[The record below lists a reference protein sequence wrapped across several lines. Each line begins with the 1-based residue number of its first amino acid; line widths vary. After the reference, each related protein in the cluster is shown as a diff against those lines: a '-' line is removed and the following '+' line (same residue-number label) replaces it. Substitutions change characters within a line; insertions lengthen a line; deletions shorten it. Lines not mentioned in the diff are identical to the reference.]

1 MKLFKLL
8 LLPVFLL
15 TTSCLDDIS
24 QSKPDYGP
32 ENTETQV
39 AEALNSTVGD
49 RDPATA
55 IKVGQF
61 ALTAELQ
68 ILNEQFGTI
77 LSDQLREV
85 VSRTETADKI
95 TFGTVMTK
103 ITYNHDGTNQKETA
117 EGTPIV
123 IDKTAAASVSE
134 LETMSAGGELS
145 VREMTEKKFKASA
158 NRVTY
163 HNLTLSSRVVSPPS
177 RVVSDDNC
185 RGIPNCQ
192 IKVYDLSFDQVY
204 WESDY
209 KATRLHFDYTISPEV
224 PYMAQF
230 LNQCVTYLAAL
241 DANNPESAMVKVK
254 QCYVVEDFR
263 LDSSN

>member
-8 LLPVFLL
+8 LLPAFLL
-15 TTSCLDDIS
+15 MTSCLDDIS

-32 ENTETQV
+32 EVSEDQV
-39 AEALNSTVGD
+39 ADALNSTVGD

-55 IKVGQF
+55 LKIGQF
-61 ALTAELQ
+61 ALTTELQ
-68 ILNEQFGTI
+68 VLNEQFGTI

-117 EGTPIV
+117 EGDPIIV
-123 IDKTAAASVSE
+123 NKTAVASVSE

-158 NRVTY
+158 ARVTF
-163 HNLTLSSRVVSPPS
+163 HNLTLSSRVVSPPA
-177 RVVSDDNC
+177 RVVADDNC

-192 IKVYDLSFDQVY
+192 VKVYDLSFDQVY
-204 WESDY
+204 WETDY

-230 LNQCVTYLAAL
+230 LNQCVTYLASM
-241 DANNPESAMVKVK
+241 DPKNPESALIKVK
-254 QCYVVEDFR
+254 QCYIVEDFR